1 MGLWVLLAFLWVE
14 KEGAFIMTIGQEVL
28 RLQTKG
34 NMTTAAESRSLQSRN
49 IGVINENKELWVD
62 QKH

>member
-1 MGLWVLLAFLWVE
+1 
-14 KEGAFIMTIGQEVL
+14 MTIGQEVL

-34 NMTTAAESRSLQSRN
+34 NMTMAADSRSLQSRN
-49 IGVINENKELWVD
+49 IGIINENKELWVD